1 MGLSDGTVG
10 AELVKARD
18 GRGDATFLMFGDDTY
33 TYADAE
39 ERSARVGAGLRG
51 LGVARGD
58 HVALIMP
65 NAPEFLW
72 AWFGAARVGAPVVP
86 VNTALKG
93 DGLVHILDHSD
104 SETVVVHADL
114 LERFTDVRGRLPKVR
129 RAVVVGG
136 DGTGAASTGAAGT
149 RTDGF
154 EDTSW
159 DDLIGS
165 PAAGGAGVDD
175 ASIAPGDLMMVMYT
189 SGTTG
194 LPKGV
199 TIPHQQIIG
208 APFLASFAGLNPSDV
223 FYTCLPLFHAN
234 AALISIWGAF
244 GLGTRVALSPR
255 FSASRF
261 WDDVRRYGA
270 TQFNSLGA
278 MMPILFKQPE
288 RPDDADNPCR
298 VVLSA
303 ACPKEIWE
311 AFERRFGVEIIE
323 FYGTVEGGLSMA
335 GPDAPVGSI
344 GKPLPINE
352 MRIVRDDDTECD
364 PYEVGEIVSRPV
376 GGPPTVEY
384 YKNPDATAEKVRG
397 GWMRSGDAGYADAE
411 GYLWFADRKKDFLR
425 RRGENISSFEVEKVL
440 NDHPDVLESAVYA
453 VPAELGEDDVMAAL
467 VVRAG
472 ATLDP
477 EDLMR
482 HCEKRMAYFMVP
494 RYLRVVDELEK
505 TGTHR
510 VQKQGLRDQ
519 GVTDD
524 TWDRDAAG
532 YTLER

>member
-1 MGLSDGTVG
+1 MGLADGTVG
-10 AELVKARD
+10 AELVKAAD
-18 GRGDATFLMFGDDTY
+18 SRGDVTFLMFGDDTY

-39 ERSARVGAGLRG
+39 ERSARVAAGLRD

-72 AWFGAARVGAPVVP
+72 AWFGAARLGAPVVP

-114 LERFTDVRGRLPKVR
+114 LERFAAVRDRLPKVR
-129 RAVVVGG
+129 RAVIVGG
-136 DGTGAASTGAAGT
+136 TAGAGAGSGPGDGGGAPTAA
-149 RTDGF
+149 DM
-154 EDTSW
+154 SW
-159 DDLIGS
+159 DDLI
-165 PAAGGAGVDD
+165 AAPVAGAGVDD
-175 ASIAPGDLMMVMYT
+175 ESIKPGDLMMVMYT

-261 WDDVRRYGA
+261 WDDIRRYEA
-270 TQFNSLGA
+270 TQFNALGA

-323 FYGTVEGGLSMA
+323 FYGTVEGGLTMA

-397 GWMRSGDAGYADAE
+397 GWMRSGDAGYRDAE
-411 GYLWFADRKKDFLR
+411 GFLWFADRKKDFLR
-425 RRGENISSFEVEKVL
+425 RRGENISSFEVERVL

-453 VPAELGEDDVMAAL
+453 VPADLGEDDVMAAL
-467 VVRAG
+467 VMQPGTA
-472 ATLDP
+472 LDP
-477 EDLMR
+477 VALMR

-510 VQKQGLRDQ
+510 VQKQGLRDE

-524 TWDRDAAG
+524 TWDREAAG
-532 YTLER
+532 YVLER

>member
-1 MGLSDGTVG
+1 MGLADGTVG

-18 GRGDATFLMFGDDTY
+18 ARGDAPFLMFADDTY
-33 TYADAE
+33 SYADAE
-39 ERSARVGAGLRG
+39 ERSARAAAGLRS

-65 NAPEFLW
+65 NTPEFLW
-72 AWFGAARVGAPVVP
+72 AWFGAARLGAPVVP

-114 LERFTDVRGRLPKVR
+114 LDRFTDVRGRLAKVR

-136 DGTGAASTGAAGT
+136 DATGAG
-149 RTDGF
+149 GF
-154 EDTSW
+154 SDTSW
-159 DDLIGS
+159 DDLT
-165 PAAGGAGVDD
+165 AARASDVGD

-208 APFLASFAGLNPSDV
+208 APFLASFAGLDADDV

-298 VVLSA
+298 IVLSA

-311 AFERRFGVEIIE
+311 AFEWRFGVEIIE

-376 GGPPTVEY
+376 GGPPTVQY

-397 GWMRSGDAGYADAE
+397 GWMRSGDAGYVDAD

-453 VPAELGEDDVMAAL
+453 VPAELSEDDVMAAL
-467 VVRAG
+467 VLQPG

-477 EDLMR
+477 VDLMR

-510 VQKQGLRDQ
+510 VQKQSLRDQ

-524 TWDRDAAG
+524 TWDREAAG
-532 YTLER
+532 YVLER